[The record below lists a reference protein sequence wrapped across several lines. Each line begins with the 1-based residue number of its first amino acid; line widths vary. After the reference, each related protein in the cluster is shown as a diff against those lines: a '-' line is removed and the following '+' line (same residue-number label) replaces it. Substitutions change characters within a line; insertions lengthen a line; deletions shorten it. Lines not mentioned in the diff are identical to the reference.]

1 MDSMNLKIKL
11 ILFLIVSH
19 VSFGQTDLSAK
30 QAVFVALEN
39 NYQIL
44 IANKQHEI
52 NEKNNKWSQA
62 GLFPTVSLNVSQGN
76 AIQDNT
82 NNPFTFTPGIILS
95 QSINPSLSADW
106 NIFSGFA
113 VRMSKQ
119 RLEQLEEQ
127 SANNAL
133 AVIETT
139 TQDVLKAYY
148 TAQLQDERQK
158 LFQSIL
164 DLSRERFEYY
174 QLKEK
179 YSSSNSM
186 ELMQFKNQYLN
197 DSINYIMQ
205 EISSDNSRR
214 NLKLLMN
221 DTTDVQY
228 TLTDK
233 LDLAIIEIDVANAKK
248 QLFENNANLKN
259 QYISME
265 LQRTNT
271 AFQKSFLYPTLSFQA
286 GVNPGWSWIKEI
298 KNNAFEAETKSLS
311 YYGNLNLRYTLFN
324 NWKNQRAVEVSK
336 IQEEISQLNINQ
348 MQRSLGSTLDNLVAL
363 FDARSRMVNIST
375 ENIIYA
381 EKMYD
386 MAKNRFELGSIN
398 SIDLTSLQNS
408 YENTMIKHY
417 ENLFNK
423 LDTYLEIYK
432 MTGKLG
438 LEYGE

>member
-1 MDSMNLKIKL
+1 M
-11 ILFLIVSH
+11 VSG
-19 VSFGQTDLSAK
+19 VGYSQTELSANK
-30 QAVFVALEN
+30 AVFIALEN

-44 IANKQHEI
+44 VAEKQHEI

-62 GLFPTVSLNVSQGN
+62 GLFPTVTLNVSNSN

-106 NIFSGFA
+106 NLFSGFA
-113 VRMSKQ
+113 VKMSKQ
-119 RLEQLEEQ
+119 RLEQLEAQ

-139 TQDVLKAYY
+139 NQEVLKAYY
-148 TAQLQDERQK
+148 TAQLQEERQN

-164 DLSRERFEYY
+164 DLSRERYEYY

-179 YSSSNSM
+179 YSTSNSM
-186 ELMQFKNQYLN
+186 ELMQFKNQYLT

-205 EISSDNSRR
+205 EISSENSIR

-221 DTTDVQY
+221 DTTNVEY
-228 TLTDK
+228 VLTDK
-233 LDLAIIEIDVANAKK
+233 LDLAVIEVDLSNAKE

-265 LQRTNT
+265 LQKTNT

-286 GVNPGWSWIKEI
+286 GVNPGWSWIREI
-298 KNNAFEAETKSLS
+298 KNDAFEAETRSLS
-311 YYGNLNLRYTLFN
+311 YYGNFNLRYTIFN
-324 NWKNQRAVEVSK
+324 NWKNKRAVEVSQ
-336 IQEEISQLNINQ
+336 IQEEIAQLNVDD
-348 MQRSLGSTLDNLVAL
+348 MKRSLGSTLDNLVSL
-363 FDARSRMVNIST
+363 FDARSRMVNLST
-375 ENIIYA
+375 ENIVYSKA
-381 EKMYD
+381 VYE
-386 MAKNRFELGSIN
+386 MAVKRFNLGTIN
-398 SIDLTSLQNS
+398 SIDLTNLQNS
-408 YENTMIKHY
+408 YQNTMIKHY

-438 LEYGE
+438 LEFEK